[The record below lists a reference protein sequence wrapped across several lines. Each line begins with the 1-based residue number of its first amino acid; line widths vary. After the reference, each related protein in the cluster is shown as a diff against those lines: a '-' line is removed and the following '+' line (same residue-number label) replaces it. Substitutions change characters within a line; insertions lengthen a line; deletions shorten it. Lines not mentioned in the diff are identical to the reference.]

1 LPIVFYDGHEGWTA
15 PTQFQQKVRNYELL
29 EKNTPKFEYKLMD
42 LSGIGFS
49 ELLGLEDIKGFF
61 LAIDKV
67 KNPEEFKQFQDIMKK
82 AWIKKVKEKG

>member
-1 LPIVFYDGHEGWTA
+1 
-15 PTQFQQKVRNYELL
+15 
-29 EKNTPKFEYKLMD
+29 MD

-67 KNPEEFKQFQDIMKK
+67 KNPEEFKQFQDVMKE